1 MRYDVTIVIDAV
13 YIKSNLTKVEGGILQ
28 LDKIILGDPI
38 FNWISLLIE

>member
-1 MRYDVTIVIDAV
+1 MRYDFTNIIDV
-13 YIKSNLTKVEGGILQ
+13 LYIKSNLTKVEGGILQ